1 MTRILVALLPLL
13 APLSA
18 AADAATPVTLWQVD
32 GQRNQ
37 LYLLGSVHLLRES
50 DYPLPAIIDK
60 AYEDAEQLVMELD
73 MDDLDPVGTQAAVTR
88 LGLLGGDRTLVDV
101 LGRNDYG
108 RAKSLADELGIPF
121 DMLAKSEP
129 WLAAVTI
136 EQMLLSRLGFD
147 PRYGVEMVLSGKA
160 LEDGKSVDG
169 LETVEEQLG
178 FLDGLS
184 ADAQRDLLLQTLEHG
199 GREAEALIEGM
210 IDAWKTGDTEYLEAN
225 ILKEFEDYPELYA
238 AIVSER
244 NERWL
249 DALTELLDDDRD
261 YLVVVGALHL
271 IGDDG
276 LPTLL
281 EKRGVD
287 VRQLDRS
294 SSLPID

>member
-1 MTRILVALLPLL
+1 MTRIIIALLPLL

-32 GQRNQ
+32 GKTNQ

-50 DYPLPAIIDK
+50 DYPLPDVIDK
-60 AYEDAEQLVMELD
+60 AYEDAEQLIMELD
-73 MDDLDPVGTQAAVTR
+73 MDDLDPLRTQAAVTR
-88 LGLLGGDRTLVDV
+88 LGLLDGGRTLVDV
-101 LGRNDYG
+101 LGQADYD
-108 RAKSLADELGIPF
+108 RAKSLADELNIPL
-121 DMLAKSEP
+121 DMLAKSDP

-136 EQMLLSRLGFD
+136 EQMLLSRLGFN
-147 PRYGVEMVLSGKA
+147 PIYGVEMVLAGRA
-160 LEDGKSVDG
+160 REDGKGVDG

-184 ADAQRDLLLQTLEHG
+184 ADAQRDLLLQTLEQ

-225 ILKEFEDYPELYA
+225 ILDEFEDYPELYS

-249 DALTELLDDDRD
+249 DTLTGLLDDERD
-261 YLVVVGALHL
+261 YLIVVGALHL

-281 EKRGVD
+281 ERRGVD
-287 VRQLDRS
+287 VRQLHRS
-294 SSLPID
+294 SSLPSD

>member
-1 MTRILVALLPLL
+1 MMRILAALLPLL

-32 GQRNQ
+32 GQQNQ

-50 DYPLPAIIDK
+50 DYPLPEVIDR
-60 AYEDAEQLVMELD
+60 AYEDAEQLIMELD
-73 MDDLDPVGTQAAVTR
+73 MDDLDPVGTQAAVMR
-88 LGLLGGDRTLVDV
+88 LGLLDGGRTLVDV
-101 LGRNDYG
+101 LGQNDYDK
-108 RAKSLADELGIPF
+108 AKSLADELGIPL
-121 DMLAKSEP
+121 DMLAKSKP

-160 LEDGKSVDG
+160 REDGKGVDG

-184 ADAQRDLLLQTLEHG
+184 ADAQRDLLLQTLEQ
-199 GREAEALIEGM
+199 GREAEELIEGM
-210 IDAWKTGDTEYLEAN
+210 IDAWKTGDTAYLEAN
-225 ILKEFEDYPELYA
+225 ILKEFEDYPELYS

-249 DALTELLDDDRD
+249 DTLTELLDDDRD

-276 LPTLL
+276 LPSLL
-281 EKRGVD
+281 EQRGVD

-294 SSLPID
+294 SSLPVD

>member
-1 MTRILVALLPLL
+1 MTRILIALLTLL

-32 GQRNQ
+32 GKSNQ

-50 DYPLPAIIDK
+50 DYPLPDVIDR
-60 AYEDAEQLVMELD
+60 AYEDAEHLVMELD
-73 MDDLDPVGTQAAVTR
+73 MDDLDPLGTQAAVTR
-88 LGLLGGDRTLVDV
+88 LGLLDGGRTLVDV

-108 RAKSLADELGIPF
+108 RAKALADELDIPL
-121 DMLAKSEP
+121 DLLAKSEP

-136 EQMLLSRLGFD
+136 EQMLLSRLGFN
-147 PRYGVEMVLSGKA
+147 PIYGVEMVLTGKA
-160 LEDGKSVDG
+160 QKDGKGVDG

-184 ADAQRDLLLQTLEHG
+184 ADAQRDLLLQTLEQ
-199 GREAEALIEGM
+199 GRETEALIEGM

-225 ILKEFEDYPELYA
+225 ILREFEDYPELYS

-249 DALTELLDDDRD
+249 DTLTELLDDDRD

-281 EKRGVD
+281 EKRGVS

-294 SSLPID
+294 SSLPVD

>member
-1 MTRILVALLPLL
+1 MTRILIALLPLL

-18 AADAATPVTLWQVD
+18 VADASTPVTLWQVD
-32 GQRNQ
+32 GERNQ

-50 DYPLPAIIDK
+50 DYPLPDIIDK

-73 MDDLDPVGTQAAVTR
+73 MDDLDPLRTQAAVTR
-88 LGLLGGDRTLVDV
+88 LGLLPGGRTLVDV
-101 LGRNDYG
+101 LGQDDYG
-108 RAKSLADELGIPF
+108 RAKSLADELEIPL
-121 DMLAKSEP
+121 DLLAKSEP

-136 EQMLLSRLGFD
+136 EQMLLSRLGFN
-147 PRYGVEMVLSGKA
+147 PAYGVEMVLAGKA
-160 LEDGKSVDG
+160 REDGKGIDG

-184 ADAQRDLLLQTLEHG
+184 ADAQRDLLLQTLEQ
-199 GREAEALIEGM
+199 GREAGTLIEGM
-210 IDAWKTGDTEYLEAN
+210 ISAWKTGDTDYLEAN
-225 ILKEFEDYPELYA
+225 ILDEFEDYPELYS

-249 DALTELLDDDRD
+249 DTLTELLDDDRD

-271 IGDDG
+271 IGSDG

-281 EKRGVD
+281 EQRGVS
-287 VRQLDRS
+287 VRQLERS

>member
-1 MTRILVALLPLL
+1 MMRILAALLPLL

-32 GQRNQ
+32 GQQNQ

-50 DYPLPAIIDK
+50 DYPLPEVIDR
-60 AYEDAEQLVMELD
+60 AYEDAEQLIMELD
-73 MDDLDPVGTQAAVTR
+73 MDDLDPVATQAAVMR
-88 LGLLGGDRTLVDV
+88 LGLLDGGRTLVDV
-101 LGRNDYG
+101 LGQNDYDK
-108 RAKSLADELGIPF
+108 AKSLADELGIPL
-121 DMLAKSEP
+121 DMLVKSKP

-160 LEDGKSVDG
+160 REDGKGVDG

-184 ADAQRDLLLQTLEHG
+184 ADAQRDLLLQTLEQ
-199 GREAEALIEGM
+199 GREAEELIEGM
-210 IDAWKTGDTEYLEAN
+210 IDAWKTGDTAYLEAN
-225 ILKEFEDYPELYA
+225 ILKEFEDYPELYS

-249 DALTELLDDDRD
+249 DTLTELLDDDRD

-276 LPTLL
+276 LPSLL
-281 EKRGVD
+281 EQRGVD

-294 SSLPID
+294 SALPVD

>member
-1 MTRILVALLPLL
+1 MTRILIALLPLL

-18 AADAATPVTLWQVD
+18 AADSATPVTLWQAD
-32 GQRNQ
+32 GKRNQ

-50 DYPLPAIIDK
+50 DYPLPDVIDR

-73 MDDLDPVGTQAAVTR
+73 MDDLDPFGTQATVTR
-88 LGLLGGDRTLVDV
+88 LGLLEGGRTLVDV

-108 RAKSLADELGIPF
+108 RAKALADELDIPF
-121 DMLAKSEP
+121 EMLAKSEP

-136 EQMLLSRLGFD
+136 EQILLSRLGFN
-147 PRYGVEMVLSGKA
+147 PMYGVEMVLTGKA
-160 LEDGKSVDG
+160 QADGKRVDG

-184 ADAQRDLLLQTLEHG
+184 ADAQRDLLLQTLEQ
-199 GREAEALIEGM
+199 GRETEALIEGM

-225 ILKEFEDYPELYA
+225 ILQEFEDYPELYS

-249 DALTELLDDDRD
+249 DTLTELLDDDRD

-281 EKRGVD
+281 EKRGVS

-294 SSLPID
+294 SSLPVD